1 MPAFA
6 GSGCVVF
13 RSGAIV
19 TLHSYVLRELLKT
32 FGLAL
37 AALTVLFT
45 MGGGLYNV
53 VRFEGVSAGDVFGVV
68 PLLLPIVI
76 TLTMPMAALFA
87 ATMVYGRLAADN
99 ELLACRAAGINVH
112 RLFLSVGLLAVFV
125 AAFTLLVGNFVVPG
139 FVDQMQDFARRNLRD
154 LVAQQLQHKGFFHRG
169 KSGEDR
175 YTVTAE
181 KAEGVAPAALRAKGF
196 EVADGL
202 HYLLLT
208 SPTFLNA
215 DARGDLVRF
224 MVARYVLCV
233 FDTRVD
239 PLAVTFHVRDGW
251 DFEVGKSAAAIEQQQ
266 FGPASWSTPTP
277 FRMSLV
283 DLRLLW
289 RWRHRPW
296 EVPRFKDEVAKFLAD
311 LQKQRFAGWGAAEL
325 RAGRPLLLRDEY
337 GLHYRIEGT
346 VARATAENLELKA
359 ARVTVSAPDGQPR
372 TMYEA
377 ERAELN
383 SAVLPTIMLAEI
395 KLLQTPT
402 HDVLEY
408 DYRTGIIGGPRRK
421 PTLSLDQ
428 VLPPSSV
435 VAEVARCDPATLL
448 DPEVDLALDE
458 RLADRRLGL
467 QKGAQRVQRKLTG
480 TINFRLGCTLS
491 VLVTL
496 FMGAALGVMFR
507 GARALAAFALA
518 LVPFF
523 TVLILLMLGRQL
535 TEDALLTRA
544 GPLVTWGGLGLVLL
558 ADGVILRLGVRR

>member
-1 MPAFA
+1 MA
-6 GSGCVVF
+6 F

-99 ELLACRAAGINVH
+99 ELLACRAAGINIH
-112 RLFLSVGLLAVFV
+112 RLLLSVGLLAVFV
-125 AAFTLLVGNFVVPG
+125 AAFTLVVGNFVIPG
-139 FVDQMQDFARRNLRD
+139 FVNEMQDFARRNLRD

-208 SPTFLNA
+208 SPTFLHA
-215 DARGDLVRF
+215 DAHGDLVRF
-224 MVARYVLCV
+224 VVARYVLCV
-233 FDTRVD
+233 FDTRTD

-251 DFEVGKSAAAIEQQQ
+251 DFEVGKSAVTIEQQQ
-266 FGPASWSTPTP
+266 FGPAWWPTPTP

-296 EVPRFKDEVAKFLAD
+296 EVPRFKEEVAGFLAD
-311 LQKQRFAGWGAAEL
+311 LQKQRFAAWGAAEL

-337 GLHYRIEGT
+337 GLHYRVEGT
-346 VARATAENLELKA
+346 VARPTAENLELRA
-359 ARVTVSAPDGQPR
+359 ARVTVSSPDGQPR
-372 TMYEA
+372 ASYEA
-377 ERAELN
+377 DRVELN
-383 SAVLPTIMLAEI
+383 SAVLTAGMLIEI

-408 DYRTGIIGGPRRK
+408 DHRAGRVGGPRRK

-435 VAEVARCDPATLL
+435 VAEVAQCDPAALL
-448 DPEVDLALDE
+448 DPGVDLTLHE
-458 RLADRRLGL
+458 SLADRRLGL
-467 QKGAQRVQRKLTG
+467 QKAAQRVQRKLIG